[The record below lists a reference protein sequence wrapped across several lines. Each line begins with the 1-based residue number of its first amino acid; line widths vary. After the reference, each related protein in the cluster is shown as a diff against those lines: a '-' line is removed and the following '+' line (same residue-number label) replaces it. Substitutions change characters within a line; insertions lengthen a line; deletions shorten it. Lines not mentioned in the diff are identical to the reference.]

1 MMSESMNS
9 RQKKILNLIAQAK
22 EMSVA
27 SLAEMFGISQVTM
40 RKDLDVLVQD
50 GYVTRHHGGV
60 SVRSEDDIA
69 SRLLIGF
76 EEKMQIAM
84 RAAALVNDGDTI
96 MIESGSTCALLA
108 KVIAQNKSKVTI
120 VTNSLFIADFIRDYD
135 TIKIVVLGGDFQPE
149 ARVVVGPITA
159 LCAKQFF
166 VCAMFC
172 GVDGMAEDYGFTIN
186 DHLRGETVRDMAA
199 TAQNIYILTES
210 KKFSMRGAA
219 AQLPFEA
226 VRGIVTDASISQEI
240 KTMLEE
246 KGIQV
251 ITELKAYL

>member
-40 RKDLDVLVQD
+40 RKDLDVLAQD